1 MEQIIEGQEL
11 CQVQESAGVDDLAE
25 FYHRLHGFYLFLL
38 K

>member
-25 FYHRLHGFYLFLL
+25 FITVFMDFIYFC
-38 K
+38 